1 MYQYK
6 PKPRDRKKFI
16 SVQLSEKD
24 EYVPKTYIGMYS
36 IFRNPRNGSVYMGE
50 EHCQKLRQNTFEDTL
65 KLFKKYGSPSFSE
78 LWNYNRK
85 IISEA
90 GMNHFLFH
98 PKIAPIAK
106 MIRCFEVLKKETNKM
121 KKLTISFGIS
131 KEDLAEY
138 FATGKVKE
146 PRRKL
151 PRKSENIILFGSEDI
166 EIDRNILLKI
176 ERNALYW
183 QFQHW
188 CLLNG
193 ISENDGVLM
202 ALEEVIK
209 AYPQK
214 SLRERREYD
223 FPTAFDEVIM
233 RRPENG
239 EPEECTFLCQGSVYA
254 LADRIIDRW
263 NRDPD
268 NITKKKMDFGTYCNN
283 ALLLLNKSMPLKY
296 SDPELYAE
304 EKESEAFKEYS
315 KKVHSLK

>member
-1 MYQYK
+1 MYRYK
-6 PKPRDRKKFI
+6 PKPRDRNKFF
-16 SVQLSEKD
+16 SVRLSEKD
-24 EYVPKTYIGMYS
+24 EYVPKDYIGMYS
-36 IFRNPRNGSVYMGE
+36 IFRNPKNSSVYMGE
-50 EHCQKLRQNTFEDTL
+50 EHCQKLRNDTFEDIL
-65 KLFKKYGSPSFSE
+65 KLFKEYGSPSFSD

-85 IISEA
+85 IITEA

-106 MIRCFEVLKKETNKM
+106 MIRCFEVIKKETH
-121 KKLTISFGIS
+121 KKKTLVVSFGIN
-131 KEDLAEY
+131 KDDLIEY
-138 FATGKVKE
+138 FKTGKTKS
-146 PRRKL
+146 PRRSFPK
-151 PRKSENIILFGSEDI
+151 KSQNIVLFGAEDIKIDGSIIL
-166 EIDRNILLKI
+166 RI
-176 ERNALYW
+176 ERSALYW

-193 ISENDGVLM
+193 ISEDDGILM

-214 SLRERREYD
+214 SLKERREYD

-233 RRPENG
+233 RKPENG

-296 SDPELYAE
+296 SNPELYAE
-304 EKESEAFKEYS
+304 EKEAEAFQTYS
-315 KKVHSLK
+315 EKVHSLK